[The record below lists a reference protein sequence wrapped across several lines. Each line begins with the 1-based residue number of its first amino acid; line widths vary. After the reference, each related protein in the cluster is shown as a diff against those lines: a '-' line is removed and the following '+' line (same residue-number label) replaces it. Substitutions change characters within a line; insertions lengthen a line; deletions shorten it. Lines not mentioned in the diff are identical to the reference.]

1 MNKVIRTALI
11 LGLITGIVVFFIVY
25 KNDQTKKTKIETGE
39 VEVKEAPE
47 KQLVKPDDV
56 IEESIIGGENQE
68 VVGVQTMVKM

>member
-11 LGLITGIVVFFIVY
+11 VGLITGIVVFFIVY
-25 KNDQTKKTKIETGE
+25 KNDQDKKAKIETGE

-47 KQLVKPDDV
+47 KQLVKPDDI
-56 IEESIIGGENQE
+56 IEESIVGGENQE

>member
-11 LGLITGIVVFFIVY
+11 LGLITGIVIFFIAY
-25 KNDQTKKTKIETGE
+25 KNDQSKKRKIEVDE

-47 KQLVKPDDV
+47 KQIVKPDDV
-56 IEESIIGGENQE
+56 IEELIIGDKNQE

>member
-11 LGLITGIVVFFIVY
+11 LGLITGIVVFFIAY
-25 KNDQTKKTKIETGE
+25 KNDQSKNPKIKTGE

-47 KQLVKPDDV
+47 KQIVKPDDV

-68 VVGVQTMVKM
+68 VIGVETVVKM

>member
-11 LGLITGIVVFFIVY
+11 LGLITGIVIFFIAY
-25 KNDQTKKTKIETGE
+25 KNDQSKKPKIEVDE

-47 KQLVKPDDV
+47 KQIVKPDDV
-56 IEESIIGGENQE
+56 IEELIIGDKNQE

>member
-11 LGLITGIVVFFIVY
+11 LGLITGIVIFFIAY
-25 KNDQTKKTKIETGE
+25 KNDQSKKRKIEVDE

-47 KQLVKPDDV
+47 KQIVKPDDV
-56 IEESIIGGENQE
+56 IEELIIGGKNQE

>member
-11 LGLITGIVVFFIVY
+11 LGLITGIVIFFIVY
-25 KNDQTKKTKIETGE
+25 KNDQSKKPKIEVDE

-47 KQLVKPDDV
+47 KQIVKPDDV
-56 IEESIIGGENQE
+56 IEELIIGGKNQE